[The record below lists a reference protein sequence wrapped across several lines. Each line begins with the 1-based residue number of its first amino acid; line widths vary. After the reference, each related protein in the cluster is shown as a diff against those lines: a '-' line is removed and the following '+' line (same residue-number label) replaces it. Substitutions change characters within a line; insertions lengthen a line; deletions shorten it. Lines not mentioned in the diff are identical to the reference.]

1 MADASPRPDI
11 FDQHRI
17 QATDLALRPGSAL
30 RLIDVVAL
38 LILWTAKRSSQSLKQ
53 LVWAKASNV
62 ALTLNW
68 SLCIDVEMAERVF
81 NFETLSKSRSEAT
94 PKSTIYFLLPY
105 TQHRKAAFI
114 DDQQYY
120 SALCT
125 LLLVASDILPT

>member
-68 SLCIDVEMAERVF
+68 SLCIDLEM
-81 NFETLSKSRSEAT
+81 ETLSKSRSETT
-94 PKSTIYFLLPY
+94 PKCTISIFLLPY
-105 TQHRKAAFI
+105 PQHRKAAFI
-114 DDQQYY
+114 DDQ
-120 SALCT
+120 
-125 LLLVASDILPT
+125 